1 MAEKKAKTAGNNTEI
16 RKDALKKEWDKI
28 YKPEN
33 VVKDTAFVLAAGVI
47 GSAITGLIGLG
58 MGTLVNLISAV

>member
-1 MAEKKAKTAGNNTEI
+1 MAEKKEKAAEKNTEI

-33 VVKDTAFVLAAGVI
+33 VAKDTAFVLAAGII